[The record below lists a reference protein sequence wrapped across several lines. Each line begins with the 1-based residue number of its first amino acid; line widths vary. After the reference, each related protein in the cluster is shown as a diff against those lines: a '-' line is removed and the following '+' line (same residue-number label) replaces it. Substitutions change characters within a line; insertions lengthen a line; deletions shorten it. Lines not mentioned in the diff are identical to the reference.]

1 MCIIQMTK
9 ISITIGI
16 KKRFQKKSTKSQTIL
31 PISIYPLTT
40 ARTKK
45 GKREKREKRKEEKRK
60 EEGEEGK
67 RGKGE
72 KEKKRKEKGEKGE
85 KREKGKKKKREGVPR
100 IPARNP
106 LSQEGGDLLS
116 RIAVQYHRRARA

>member
-45 GKREKREKRKEEKRK
+45 GKRKEKEE
-60 EEGEEGK
+60 E
-67 RGKGE
+67 
-72 KEKKRKEKGEKGE
+72 
-85 KREKGKKKKREGVPR
+85 GKKKKREGVPR

>member
-45 GKREKREKRKEEKRK
+45 GKRKEKREK
-60 EEGEEGK
+60 GEE
-67 RGKGE
+67 
-72 KEKKRKEKGEKGE
+72 
-85 KREKGKKKKREGVPR
+85 GKKKKREGVPR

>member
-45 GKREKREKRKEEKRK
+45 G
-60 EEGEEGK
+60 
-67 RGKGE
+67 
-72 KEKKRKEKGEKGE
+72 KRKEKGEKGE

>member
-45 GKREKREKRKEEKRK
+45 GEKREK
-60 EEGEEGK
+60 G
-67 RGKGE
+67 
-72 KEKKRKEKGEKGE
+72 
-85 KREKGKKKKREGVPR
+85 EKGKKKKREGVPR

>member
-1 MCIIQMTK
+1 MQH
-9 ISITIGI
+9 G
-16 KKRFQKKSTKSQTIL
+16 Q
-31 PISIYPLTT
+31 
-40 ARTKK
+40 KK
-45 GKREKREKRKEEKRK
+45 GKRKKRE
-60 EEGEEGK
+60 K

-72 KEKKRKEKGEKGE
+72 KE
-85 KREKGKKKKREGVPR
+85 KREGVPR

>member
-45 GKREKREKRKEEKRK
+45 GKRGKREKREKRREEKSK
-60 EEGEEGK
+60 HSK
-67 RGKGE
+67 
-72 KEKKRKEKGEKGE
+72 KGE

>member
-45 GKREKREKRKEEKRK
+45 GEEREEREKEEEKSK
-60 EEGEEGK
+60 HSK
-67 RGKGE
+67 
-72 KEKKRKEKGEKGE
+72 KGE

-100 IPARNP
+100 ISARNP

>member
-40 ARTKK
+40 ARTRK
-45 GKREKREKRKEEKRK
+45 EKRK
-60 EEGEEGK
+60 
-67 RGKGE
+67 
-72 KEKKRKEKGEKGE
+72 EKGE

>member
-45 GKREKREKRKEEKRK
+45 GKRK
-60 EEGEEGK
+60 
-67 RGKGE
+67 
-72 KEKKRKEKGEKGE
+72 EKGE

-100 IPARNP
+100 ISARNP

>member
-1 MCIIQMTK
+1 MTK

-31 PISIYPLTT
+31 PISIYPLTA
-40 ARTKK
+40 ARTK
-45 GKREKREKRKEEKRK
+45 
-60 EEGEEGK
+60 
-67 RGKGE
+67 
-72 KEKKRKEKGEKGE
+72 KGE
-85 KREKGKKKKREGVPR
+85 KREKGEEGKKKKREGVPR

>member
-16 KKRFQKKSTKSQTIL
+16 KKRFQKKSTKRQTI
-31 PISIYPLTT
+31 ITICIYHLTT

-45 GKREKREKRKEEKRK
+45 GKRK
-60 EEGEEGK
+60 
-67 RGKGE
+67 
-72 KEKKRKEKGEKGE
+72 EKGE

>member
-1 MCIIQMTK
+1 MTK

-45 GKREKREKRKEEKRK
+45 GKRKEKEE
-60 EEGEEGK
+60 E
-67 RGKGE
+67 
-72 KEKKRKEKGEKGE
+72 
-85 KREKGKKKKREGVPR
+85 GKKKKREGVPR

>member
-1 MCIIQMTK
+1 MHHSDDKDKHNNRNQEK
-9 ISITIGI
+9 ISKEIN
-16 KKRFQKKSTKSQTIL
+16 KKPDDSPDFHISSNYSTD
-31 PISIYPLTT
+31 
-40 ARTKK
+40 KK
-45 GKREKREKRKEEKRK
+45 GEEREER
-60 EEGEEGK
+60 
-67 RGKGE
+67 
-72 KEKKRKEKGEKGE
+72 EKGEEKSKHSKKGE

>member
-1 MCIIQMTK
+1 MQH
-9 ISITIGI
+9 G
-16 KKRFQKKSTKSQTIL
+16 Q
-31 PISIYPLTT
+31 
-40 ARTKK
+40 KK
-45 GKREKREKRKEEKRK
+45 GKRK
-60 EEGEEGK
+60 
-67 RGKGE
+67 
-72 KEKKRKEKGEKGE
+72 EKGE

>member
-45 GKREKREKRKEEKRK
+45 G
-60 EEGEEGK
+60 
-67 RGKGE
+67 
-72 KEKKRKEKGEKGE
+72 E
-85 KREKGKKKKREGVPR
+85 KREKGKRGKRKKERGFPASLQGTPSLKKAATYSPALRCSTIGAPGLNFSVRDGKRWNTG
-100 IPARNP
+100 AK
-106 LSQEGGDLLS
+106 
-116 RIAVQYHRRARA
+116 AT

>member
-45 GKREKREKRKEEKRK
+45 EKRK
-60 EEGEEGK
+60 
-67 RGKGE
+67 
-72 KEKKRKEKGEKGE
+72 EKGE

>member
-31 PISIYPLTT
+31 QISIYPLTT

-45 GKREKREKRKEEKRK
+45 GKRK
-60 EEGEEGK
+60 
-67 RGKGE
+67 
-72 KEKKRKEKGEKGE
+72 EKGE

>member
-45 GKREKREKRKEEKRK
+45 GKRK
-60 EEGEEGK
+60 
-67 RGKGE
+67 
-72 KEKKRKEKGEKGE
+72 EKGE
-85 KREKGKKKKREGVPR
+85 KREKGEEGKKKKREGVPR

>member
-45 GKREKREKRKEEKRK
+45 EKRK
-60 EEGEEGK
+60 
-67 RGKGE
+67 
-72 KEKKRKEKGEKGE
+72 EKGE

-116 RIAVQYHRRARA
+116 RIAVQYHRRTRA

>member
-45 GKREKREKRKEEKRK
+45 GKRK
-60 EEGEEGK
+60 
-67 RGKGE
+67 
-72 KEKKRKEKGEKGE
+72 EKGE
-85 KREKGKKKKREGVPR
+85 KREKGKKKKREEKRKGEEGKKKKREGVPR

>member
-1 MCIIQMTK
+1 MTK

-45 GKREKREKRKEEKRK
+45 GKRK
-60 EEGEEGK
+60 
-67 RGKGE
+67 
-72 KEKKRKEKGEKGE
+72 EKGE

-100 IPARNP
+100 ISARNP
-106 LSQEGGDLLS
+106 LSQEGGD
-116 RIAVQYHRRARA
+116 

>member
-45 GKREKREKRKEEKRK
+45 GKRK
-60 EEGEEGK
+60 
-67 RGKGE
+67 
-72 KEKKRKEKGEKGE
+72 EKGE

-100 IPARNP
+100 IPARTP

>member
-1 MCIIQMTK
+1 MTK

-45 GKREKREKRKEEKRK
+45 GKRGKREKREKRRVSIRKREK
-60 EEGEEGK
+60 
-67 RGKGE
+67 
-72 KEKKRKEKGEKGE
+72 

>member
-45 GKREKREKRKEEKRK
+45 GKRKEKREK
-60 EEGEEGK
+60 GEE
-67 RGKGE
+67 
-72 KEKKRKEKGEKGE
+72 
-85 KREKGKKKKREGVPR
+85 GKKKKREGDPR

>member
-45 GKREKREKRKEEKRK
+45 GEER
-60 EEGEEGK
+60 
-67 RGKGE
+67 
-72 KEKKRKEKGEKGE
+72 EKGEE
-85 KREKGKKKKREGVPR
+85 GKKKKREGVPR

>member
-45 GKREKREKRKEEKRK
+45 REEREKGEEKRK

-67 RGKGE
+67 RGKRK
-72 KEKKRKEKGEKGE
+72 KERGFPASLQGTPSLKKAATYSPALRCSTIGAPGLNFSVRDG
-85 KREKGKKKKREGVPR
+85 KRWNTGAK
-100 IPARNP
+100 AT
-106 LSQEGGDLLS
+106 
-116 RIAVQYHRRARA
+116 

>member
-45 GKREKREKRKEEKRK
+45 GKR
-60 EEGEEGK
+60 
-67 RGKGE
+67 
-72 KEKKRKEKGEKGE
+72 KEKGEKG
-85 KREKGKKKKREGVPR
+85 KRGKRKKERGFPASLQGTPSLKKAATYSPALRCSTIGAPGLNFSVRDGKRWNTG
-100 IPARNP
+100 AK
-106 LSQEGGDLLS
+106 
-116 RIAVQYHRRARA
+116 AT